1 MVGHKA
7 TPQCYVTGNSNCIT
21 HITYNAYSKATQ
33 PNYSCRFGGWVD
45 EGNNWCSPYIGW
57 HKVYMN
63 NPYTL
68 LTALGV
74 DVSPGTMARQLVL
87 GAEAALWTEQVDDS
101 SLDGRYWPRAA
112 AMAERLWTNPD
123 KGWQEAEN
131 RMLAHRERLVQRG
144 IRSEAL
150 EPQWC
155 YQNEGSCPFQ
165 GIGRMTQL
173 DLWGFMKTAFSHILR
188 T

>member
-21 HITYNAYSKATQ
+21 HVTYNAYSKATRR
-33 PNYSCRFGGWVD
+33 NCSCRFGSWVD

-57 HKVYMN
+57 QKVYMN

-74 DVSPGTMARQLVL
+74 DVNETIRELVL
-87 GAEAALWTEQVDDS
+87 GAEAALWTEQADES

-112 AMAERLWTNPD
+112 ALAERLWTNPD
-123 KGWQEAEN
+123 EGWREAEN

-144 IRSEAL
+144 IQSEAL

-155 YQNEGSCPFQ
+155 YQNEGSCPFP
-165 GIGRMTQL
+165 GKGFRTHL
-173 DLWGFMKTAFSHILR
+173 DLWGQ
-188 T
+188 